1 LDSAF
6 ASIAMVTDYDVND
19 MWSSYGT
26 YADMAQELGQKTKD
40 VVEASAL
47 FYQQGLETNEVL
59 SLTEDTMKLATLAG
73 LDFSTAT
80 SEMTAA

>member
-1 LDSAF
+1 
-6 ASIAMVTDYDVND
+6 MVTDYDISD

-26 YADMAQELGQKTKD
+26 YADMAQELGQETKD